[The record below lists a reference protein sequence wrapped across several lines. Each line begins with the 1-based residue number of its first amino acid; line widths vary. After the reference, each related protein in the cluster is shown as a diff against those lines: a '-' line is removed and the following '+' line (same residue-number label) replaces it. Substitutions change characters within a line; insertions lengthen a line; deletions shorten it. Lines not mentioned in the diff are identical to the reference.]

1 MNSWRSVKGAGMPV
15 KSQKD
20 ARRGIGFG
28 GTQGEG
34 DDSDEEPD
42 ARRGQDG
49 SQAVVLQGTHSG
61 AIQTLRAASSPEH
74 DGGWQADLA
83 ANAEEDKFRIGSV
96 YDADAMALRNH
107 QQQRVE
113 ATGEGPWLGS
123 FDLASLPQEV
133 HSELG
138 AAQPWWEEDQE
149 AHESTGKADSKRQ
162 RLMQKQL
169 EAHVF
174 ERGHLLGP
182 SIQSRGVD

>member
-1 MNSWRSVKGAGMPV
+1 MELEHLDGPIVAPRRHHGRRTPFHEAHAHIIDHVGVARQRSR
-15 KSQKD
+15 QR
-20 ARRGIGFG
+20 ARPRV
-28 GTQGEG
+28 
-34 DDSDEEPD
+34 PH
-42 ARRGQDG
+42 AHH
-49 SQAVVLQGTHSG
+49 AVRV
-61 AIQTLRAASSPEH
+61 
-74 DGGWQADLA
+74 A
-83 ANAEEDKFRIGSV
+83 AN
-96 YDADAMALRNH
+96 H
-107 QQQRVE
+107 QRQRVE

-174 ERGHLLGP
+174 EPTAVSGR
-182 SIQSRGVD
+182 